1 MAIFYPLPVATSKIV
16 TFSPNLQKH
25 RTAQTER
32 MPTSRRWQNPED
44 PTRRSSRVSKPR
56 VVLAKKK
63 TRATGLRK
71 LPNSSGVQAG
81 VEAAVAAASVEDTEE
96 VCAAGWFAARRV
108 RDAQVKSG
116 VNTPHSPNA
125 GGPNAG
131 GAGATAQQVQDLN
144 VVVVGVLDREK
155 VLKQRLKAMD
165 ERENGRTLNLHK
177 LCFLLVKRLQA
188 LQADVDAMK

>member
-1 MAIFYPLPVATSKIV
+1 
-16 TFSPNLQKH
+16 
-25 RTAQTER
+25 

-81 VEAAVAAASVEDTEE
+81 VQAAVAAASVEDGAE
-96 VCAAGWFAARRV
+96 VCAAGWIAAQRV
-108 RDAQVKSG
+108 RASRLKSG
-116 VNTPHSPNA
+116 GSTPRSPNA

-131 GAGATAQQVQDLN
+131 GAGATAQMIQDLN

-177 LCFLLVKRLQA
+177 LCGALATCYKDLKDAHEKLQDEVRLQ
-188 LQADVDAMK
+188 V